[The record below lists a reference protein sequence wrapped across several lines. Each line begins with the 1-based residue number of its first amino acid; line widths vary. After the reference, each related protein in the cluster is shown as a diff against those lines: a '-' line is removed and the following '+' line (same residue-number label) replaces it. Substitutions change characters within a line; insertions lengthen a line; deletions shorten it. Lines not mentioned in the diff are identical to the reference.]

1 MHEHAGG
8 PPEVPAILD
17 ATIASPGDRVGGL
30 QRPSVGR
37 PTAGTP
43 ELDELIR
50 IASTLDPEDL
60 RVLDLARRLARP
72 PYRRAQ
78 APGGG

>member
-8 PPEVPAILD
+8 PPEVRAMLGG
-17 ATIASPGDRVGGL
+17 TIASPGDLVGGL

-37 PTAGTP
+37 PSAGAP
-43 ELDELIR
+43 ELDELIH

-60 RVLDLARRLARP
+60 RVLLDLARRLSRST
-72 PYRRAQ
+72 RE
-78 APGGG
+78 